1 MLLGKDG
8 LEREGWGCLGCER
21 ARERE
26 TLEKECPTAV
36 WLACVVV
43 FGARKPRRCP
53 HEFIIR
59 LFQLRHSQ

>member
-1 MLLGKDG
+1 MGWTGSDG
-8 LEREGWGCLGCER
+8 VVWGV
-21 ARERE
+21 RERKRE
-26 TLEKECPTAV
+26 RRERQRPRRDCPTAV

-43 FGARKPRRCP
+43 FGAKKPRRSP